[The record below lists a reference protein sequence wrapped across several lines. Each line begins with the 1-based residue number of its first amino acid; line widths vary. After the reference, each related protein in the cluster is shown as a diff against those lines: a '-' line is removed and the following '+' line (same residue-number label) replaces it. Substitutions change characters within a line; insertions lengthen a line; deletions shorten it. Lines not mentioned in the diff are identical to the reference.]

1 MVNPM
6 SSGPQPAIDDTNRPP
21 AGSLI
26 ALWAEL
32 SEQWTQPAAQH
43 FGDRVSALF
52 DASLGDQVTRL
63 GDLAAYFATFIETGR
78 EPNTAQRI
86 RLEELVKQAALAR
99 VDAWQADTALPLR
112 LRPPMAATALP
123 TTQIPELVPFLTIPR
138 QRPQAA
144 RNSICLIGVLDA
156 FAPGLAATLTERGYE
171 VTEFPV
177 ASAAHGYLRSTAP
190 GAVVMLAPQ
199 LRALPSLQAL
209 WTKASAPPSLVV
221 LSPNRDLTHRLLSL
235 RANAAAFFAAPLD
248 SYRIVSRLDELLGR
262 QSLPPYR
269 VLIVEDDRDLAIQCG
284 NWVAGEGMTARIA
297 AYGSAAIAALAEFQP
312 DLVLIDASLPDARG
326 VDLVQVIRQQPEH
339 VMLPIVLMST
349 AGDAGERFDA
359 IAAGADEVLVKPL
372 KARHV
377 IGVVRAR
384 VQRAVWLR
392 AQAEVGA
399 ARDPKSGFYPRSV
412 LADRIP
418 ARIGTTG
425 AALMAMAIDE
435 ADALRKQIGTSGLTG
450 LDIEIGQRLREVL
463 APHDMAGTLRDCVW
477 MVLITRDRRE
487 AIVQLAER
495 IRFAMVERPL
505 SSSVAQIPF
514 SVSIGLVELEEGE
527 WTVDAG
533 IAAAE
538 TAIAIAQQLGGNTV
552 AWFDGKAA
560 AGPDPALAVR
570 AVLSRELDPRHVR
583 VEFRPLVPLKGTL
596 HGQFDLQFFL
606 ASAHDAG
613 SRANYAICASVA
625 KELGVQQQFER
636 MRLTHAL
643 EVRSAARSER
653 QALRLLMPM
662 MADWLIIPGEVD
674 WLLAE
679 LAKRKLAGPGFTFE
693 LPSAE
698 LLDHREVLSEP
709 LARLRAAG
717 LRVGLSDYG
726 RDFAAVHVLTRLPVD
741 TLRLD
746 AELVDASTLSNSAN
760 PTLLAL
766 VRKAHQL
773 GAMVIAPS
781 MDRPE
786 RAHLLLRLGIDY
798 GVGDAFGPATTQP
811 DFDFSRPL
819 W

>member
-1 MVNPM
+1 M
-6 SSGPQPAIDDTNRPP
+6 IDDATRPP
-21 AGSLI
+21 AGSLV
-26 ALWAEL
+26 ALWSEL
-32 SEQWTQPAAQH
+32 SEQWTAPGAQH
-43 FGDRVSALF
+43 FADRVDALF
-52 DASLGDQVTRL
+52 DAASGDQVTRL
-63 GDLAAYFATFIETGR
+63 GDLAAYFATFMETGR

-99 VDAWQADTALPLR
+99 VDAALS
-112 LRPPMAATALP
+112 RPPVLLRTPRVTGENATSPASKRTP
-123 TTQIPELVPFLTIPR
+123 PPEPIPFISSPR
-138 QRPQAA
+138 ARPQSA
-144 RNSICLIGVLDA
+144 RNSICLIGVLDS
-156 FAPGLAATLTERGYE
+156 FAPGLAATLAERGYE
-171 VTEFPV
+171 VAEFAR
-177 ASAAHGYLRSTAP
+177 ASAAHAYLRTTAP

-199 LRALPSLQAL
+199 LRALPSLQEL
-209 WTKASAPPSLVV
+209 WSQASAPPALVV

-248 SYRIVSRLDELLGR
+248 SYRIVSRLDEMLGR
-262 QSLPPYR
+262 QALPPYR

-284 NWVAGEGMTARIA
+284 NWVADEGMTARIA
-297 AYGSAAIAALAEFQP
+297 AYGSAAIVALSEFQP

-339 VMLPIVLMST
+339 AMLPIVLMST

-377 IGVVRAR
+377 NGVVRAR
-384 VQRAVWLR
+384 VQRAQWLR
-392 AQAEVGA
+392 AQAEAGA

-418 ARIGTTG
+418 ARFGTSG
-425 AALMAMAIDE
+425 SVLMALAIDAAE
-435 ADALRKQIGTSGLTG
+435 ALRKQIGTSGLTA
-450 LDIEIGQRLREVL
+450 LDVEIGQRLRAVL
-463 APHDMAGTLRDCVW
+463 APHDMAGTLRDCMW
-477 MVLITRDRRE
+477 MVLITRERRE

-505 SSSVAQIPF
+505 PAANAQIPF
-514 SVSIGLVELEEGE
+514 SVSIGMVELEEGD
-527 WTVDAG
+527 WTVDSG

-538 TAIAIAQQLGGNTV
+538 TAIEFAQQRGGNNV
-552 AWFDGKAA
+552 AWFEGHAA
-560 AGPDPALAVR
+560 VGPDPALAVR
-570 AVLSRELDPRHVR
+570 AVLSRDIDPRHVR

-596 HGQFDLQFFL
+596 HGQFDLQFYL
-606 ASAHDAG
+606 ASAHDSG
-613 SRANYAICASVA
+613 SRANYATCARVA
-625 KELGVQQQFER
+625 GELGVRQQFER
-636 MRLTHAL
+636 MRLIHAL
-643 EVRSAARSER
+643 EVRGAARSER

-662 MADWLIIPGEVD
+662 TAGWLIQDGEVD

-679 LAKRKLAGPGFTFE
+679 LSNRKLAGPGFTFE

-698 LLDHREVLSEP
+698 LLDHREALQTPLSK
-709 LARLRAAG
+709 LRAAG

-726 RDFAAVHVLTRLPVD
+726 RDFAAVHILTQLPVD

-746 AELVDASTLSNSAN
+746 AELVDATTLSSSSN

-773 GAMVIAPS
+773 GAMVIAPA

-786 RAHLLLRLGIDY
+786 RAHVLLRLGIDY

-811 DFDFSRPL
+811 DFDFNRPL

>member
-1 MVNPM
+1 M
-6 SSGPQPAIDDTNRPP
+6 SSGPQPIIDETVRPP

-26 ALWAEL
+26 ALWKEL
-32 SEQWTQPAAQH
+32 SEDWTLPAAQH
-43 FGDRVSALF
+43 LADRVDALF
-52 DASLGDQVTRL
+52 DAATGEQVTRL
-63 GDLAAYFATFIETGR
+63 GDLAAYFATFIETNR
-78 EPNTAQRI
+78 APNTAQRI
-86 RLEELVKQAALAR
+86 RLEELVKQAALSRIDATHSR
-99 VDAWQADTALPLR
+99 VAAPMRPEPTAMAPQALPS
-112 LRPPMAATALP
+112 
-123 TTQIPELVPFLTIPR
+123 ISPEPIPFLVSVR
-138 QRPQAA
+138 QKPQTA
-144 RNSICLIGVLDA
+144 RNSVCMIGVSDA
-156 FAPGLAATLTERGYE
+156 LAPGLAATLTERGYE
-171 VTEFPV
+171 VAEFAS
-177 ASAAHGYLRSTAP
+177 ASAAYGYLRQTAP

-199 LRALPSLQAL
+199 LRALPSLQTL
-209 WTKASAPPSLVV
+209 WSQANTPPALVV

-248 SYRIVSRLDELLGR
+248 SYRIASRLDELLGH
-262 QSLPPYR
+262 QALPPYR

-297 AYGSAAIAALAEFQP
+297 AYGSAAIAAIGEFQP

-339 VMLPIVLMST
+339 AMLPIVLMST

-372 KARHV
+372 KSRHV
-377 IGVVRAR
+377 IGIIRAR
-384 VQRAVWLR
+384 VQRAQWLR
-392 AQAEVGA
+392 AQAEAGA

-418 ARIGTTG
+418 ARFGTVG
-425 AALMAMAIDE
+425 SVLMALAIDD
-435 ADALRKQIGTSGLTG
+435 ADLLRKQIGTSGLTA
-450 LDIEIGQRLREVL
+450 LDVEVGQRLRELL

-477 MVLITRDRRE
+477 MILITRERRE
-487 AIVQLAER
+487 VIMQLAER
-495 IRFAMVERPL
+495 IRFAIVERPL
-505 SSSVAQIPF
+505 SASGVQIPM

-527 WTVDAG
+527 WTVDSAIG
-533 IAAAE
+533 SAE
-538 TAIAIAQQLGGNTV
+538 TAIEIAQQRGGNTV
-552 AWFDGKAA
+552 AWFEGFAA
-560 AGPDPALAVR
+560 ASPDPALAVR

-583 VEFRPLVPLKGTL
+583 VEYRPLVPLKGTL

-606 ASAHDAG
+606 ASAQDSG
-613 SRANYAICASVA
+613 SRANYATCAQVA
-625 KELGVQQQFER
+625 NELGVRQAFER
-636 MRLTHAL
+636 LRLTHAL
-643 EVRSAARSER
+643 DVRSAARNER

-662 MADWLIIPGEVD
+662 TADWLIVPGEVD

-679 LAKRKLAGPGFTFE
+679 LANRKLAGPGFTFE

-698 LLDHREVLSEP
+698 LLDHRNELQEP
-709 LARLRAAG
+709 LAKLRAAG

-726 RDFAAVHVLTRLPVD
+726 RDFAAVHILTQLPVD

-746 AELVDASTLSNSAN
+746 AELVDASTLSSSAN

-773 GAMVIAPS
+773 GAMVIGPS

-786 RAHLLLRLGIDY
+786 RAHVLLRLGIDY

>member
-1 MVNPM
+1 M
-6 SSGPQPAIDDTNRPP
+6 IDDATRPP

-26 ALWAEL
+26 ALWSEL
-32 SEQWTQPAAQH
+32 SENWTSPAAQH
-43 FGDRVSALF
+43 FADRVDALF
-52 DASLGDQVTRL
+52 DAASGDQVTRL
-63 GDLAAYFATFIETGR
+63 GDLAAYFATFMETGR

-86 RLEELVKQAALAR
+86 RLEELVKQAALGR
-99 VDAWQADTALPLR
+99 VDAAQTRTPTPFRPIRVTAENAANPAPMR
-112 LRPPMAATALP
+112 AFPPEPIPFVATA
-123 TTQIPELVPFLTIPR
+123 R

-144 RNSICLIGVLDA
+144 RNSICLIGVLDS

-171 VTEFPV
+171 VTEFAH
-177 ASAAHGYLRSTAP
+177 ASAAHAYLRTTAP

-209 WTKASAPPSLVV
+209 WSQASAPPALVV

-248 SYRIVSRLDELLGR
+248 SYRIVSRLDEMLGR
-262 QSLPPYR
+262 QALPPYR

-284 NWVAGEGMTARIA
+284 NWIADEGMTARIA
-297 AYGSAAIAALAEFQP
+297 AYGSAAIVALAEFQP

-339 VMLPIVLMST
+339 AMLPIVLMST

-377 IGVVRAR
+377 NGVVRAR
-384 VQRAVWLR
+384 VQRAQWLR
-392 AQAEVGA
+392 AQAEAGA

-418 ARIGTTG
+418 ARFGTSG
-425 AALMAMAIDE
+425 SVLMALAIDE
-435 ADALRKQIGTSGLTG
+435 ADALRKQIGTSGLTA
-450 LDIEIGQRLREVL
+450 LDVEIGQRLREVL

-477 MVLITRDRRE
+477 MVLITRERRE

-505 SSSVAQIPF
+505 PAANAQIPF
-514 SVSIGLVELEEGE
+514 SVSIGTVELEEGE

-538 TAIAIAQQLGGNTV
+538 TAIEIAQQRGGNNV
-552 AWFDGKAA
+552 AWFEGHAA

-570 AVLSRELDPRHVR
+570 AVLSRDIDPRHVR

-606 ASAHDAG
+606 ASAHDSG
-613 SRANYAICASVA
+613 SRANYATCAAVA
-625 KELGVQQQFER
+625 SELGVRQQFER
-636 MRLTHAL
+636 MRLIHAL

-662 MADWLIIPGEVD
+662 MATWLIQPGEVD
-674 WLLAE
+674 WLLGE
-679 LAKRKLAGPGFTFE
+679 LGARKLAGPGFTFE

-698 LLDHREVLSEP
+698 LLDHREALQQP
-709 LARLRAAG
+709 LAKLRAAG

-726 RDFAAVHVLTRLPVD
+726 RDFAAVHILTQLPVD

-746 AELVDASTLSNSAN
+746 AELVDATTLSSSAN

-773 GAMVIAPS
+773 GAMVIAPA

-786 RAHLLLRLGIDY
+786 RAHVLLRLGIDY

-811 DFDFSRPL
+811 DFDFNRPL

>member
-1 MVNPM
+1 M
-6 SSGPQPAIDDTNRPP
+6 IDDVTRPP
-21 AGSLI
+21 AGSLV

-32 SEQWTQPAAQH
+32 SEHWTQPAAQH
-43 FGDRVSALF
+43 FADRVDALF
-52 DASLGDQVTRL
+52 DAANGDQVTRL

-86 RLEELVKQAALAR
+86 RLEELVKSAALSR
-99 VDAWQADTALPLR
+99 VDAAQARAPTPI
-112 LRPPMAATALP
+112 RPGLANEGISAASKSQFRAP
-123 TTQIPELVPFLTIPR
+123 EPIPFITPPR
-138 QRPQAA
+138 QRPQTA
-144 RNSICLIGVLDA
+144 RNSICLIGVLDS

-171 VTEFPV
+171 VAEFAR
-177 ASAAHGYLRSTAP
+177 ASAAHAYLRSTAP

-209 WTKASAPPSLVV
+209 WSQASAPPALVV
-221 LSPNRDLTHRLLSL
+221 LSHNRDLTHRLLSL

-248 SYRIVSRLDELLGR
+248 SYRIVSRLDEMLGR
-262 QSLPPYR
+262 LALPPYR

-284 NWVAGEGMTARIA
+284 NWIADEGMTARIA
-297 AYGSAAIAALAEFQP
+297 AYGSAAIVALAEFQP

-339 VMLPIVLMST
+339 AMLPIVLMST

-377 IGVVRAR
+377 NGVVRAR
-384 VQRAVWLR
+384 VQRAQWLR
-392 AQAEVGA
+392 AQAEAGA

-418 ARIGTTG
+418 ARFGTSG
-425 AALMAMAIDE
+425 SVLMTFAIDD
-435 ADALRKQIGTSGLTG
+435 ADVMRKQIGTSGLTA
-450 LDIEIGQRLREVL
+450 LDVEIGQRLREVL

-477 MVLITRDRRE
+477 MVLVTRERRE
-487 AIVQLAER
+487 ALSQLAER
-495 IRFAMVERPL
+495 IRFAMIERPL
-505 SSSVAQIPF
+505 PSVIAPIPF
-514 SVSIGLVELEEGE
+514 SVSIGVVELEEGE

-538 TAIAIAQQLGGNTV
+538 AAIEIAQQRGGNNV
-552 AWFDGKAA
+552 AWFEGYAA
-560 AGPDPALAVR
+560 TAPDPSLAVR
-570 AVLSRELDPRHVR
+570 AVLSRELDARHVR

-606 ASAHDAG
+606 ASAQDSG
-613 SRANYAICASVA
+613 SRANYATCASVA
-625 KELGVQQQFER
+625 NELGVRQSFER
-636 MRLTHAL
+636 MRLVQAL

-662 MADWLIIPGEVD
+662 MADWLIEPGEVD

-679 LAKRKLAGPGFTFE
+679 LGNRKLAGPGFTFE

-698 LLDHREVLSEP
+698 LLDHREALRAP
-709 LARLRAAG
+709 LAKLRAAG

-726 RDFAAVHVLTRLPVD
+726 RDFAAVHILTQLPVD

-746 AELVDASTLSNSAN
+746 AELVDATTLSSSAN

-773 GAMVIAPS
+773 GAMVIAPA

-811 DFDFSRPL
+811 DFDFNRPL